1 MLIGFALFVLTFLIA
16 VAAVVCAAL
25 GLEAFRRTRGLSPE
39 QAPASA
45 SPLLRENQ
53 LSSISIWAM
62 ALQHLDVA
70 EKLRQDIARAGLSW
84 SVGRVT
90 LLMLLG
96 ASSVGAITARGSWMP
111 PWMVG
116 LLAVAAGFGP
126 WSWVRWRGSKR
137 LRSFEEQFPDALDS
151 LARAMRAGHPF
162 AAALEAT
169 AAEAQE
175 PVAGELVKLCA
186 EGRLATSWNDALSSF
201 AARVPLLEVN
211 MFVAAVGLHLRT
223 GGRLTQLIEQL
234 GENMREAVALRG
246 EVRAA
251 AAHGKL
257 TGAILTAL
265 PIAIGVAMM
274 AVNPTYV
281 AVLIAWPW
289 GKDLLWGAAASL
301 VLAHI
306 VIRKLVDIRV

>member
-1 MLIGFALFVLTFLIA
+1 MLIGFGLFVLTFLIA
-16 VAAVVCAAL
+16 VAAVACAAL
-25 GLEAFRRTRGLSPE
+25 ALEAFRRVRGAGPE

-70 EKLRQDIARAGLSW
+70 EKVRQDIARAGLTW

-90 LLMLLG
+90 LLMLLCG
-96 ASSVGAITARGSWMP
+96 SSVGALAAQGAWLPT
-111 PWMVG
+111 WMVV
-116 LLAVAAGFGP
+116 LLAIAAGLGP
-126 WSWVRWRGSKR
+126 WLWVRWRGARR
-137 LRSFEEQFPDALDS
+137 LRLFEEQFPDALDS
-151 LARAMRAGHPF
+151 LARALRAGHPF
-162 AAALEAT
+162 GTALDAA

-175 PVAGELVKLCA
+175 PVAGEISRLCA
-186 EGRLATSWNDALSSF
+186 EGRLATSWSDALSSF

-234 GENMREAVALRG
+234 ADTMREAVALRG

-265 PIAIGVAMM
+265 PIAIGLAMM

-281 AVLIAWPW
+281 AVLIAWRW
-289 GKDLLWGAAASL
+289 GKDLLWAGLACL
-301 VLAHI
+301 VLAHV
-306 VIRKLVDIRV
+306 VIRKMVDIRV